1 MHSRFTLFYA
11 EIQITPFN
19 IIQEIKWEIP
29 EAIQKVFGLLAILKL
44 QLHETCRMSL
54 FDLGAPL
61 KFSLF
66 SFNGEY

>member
-19 IIQEIKWEIP
+19 IIQGIKWEIP